1 MDLLNVERLSGLPVE
16 EVLRETIPWLL
27 RNFPARGL
35 LSAIVK
41 ASVYD
46 LDSLGRTFS
55 IYDFVYWTRKDP
67 GTILKIFK
75 KLEADGTI
83 ERKPWSVSTRGR
95 RPIIPYS
102 LTTVARQLDSLWL
115 RYAA

>member
-1 MDLLNVERLSGLPVE
+1 MDFDKLSRLPVE

-35 LSAIVK
+35 LSAIVR

-46 LDSLGRTFS
+46 LDNLGRTFS
-55 IYDFVYWTRKDP
+55 LYDFVYWTRRDP

-83 ERKPWSVSTRGR
+83 ERKPWSVSARGK
-95 RPIIPYS
+95 RPTIPYS
-102 LTTVARQLDSLWL
+102 LTTVAKRLD
-115 RYAA
+115 RIGYAA